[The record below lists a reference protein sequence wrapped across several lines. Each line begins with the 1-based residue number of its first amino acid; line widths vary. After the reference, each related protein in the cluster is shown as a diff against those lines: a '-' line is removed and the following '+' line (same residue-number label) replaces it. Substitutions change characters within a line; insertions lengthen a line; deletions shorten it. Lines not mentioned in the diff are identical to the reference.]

1 MSNKMQKRLPLVFV
15 IALAIVLASLM
26 TFSVAD
32 IANADAQK
40 TPTNSLTFG
49 QFSDIHYFPI
59 DDCYQDIKNPNYTDS
74 DFYKSM
80 TGDTKLVM
88 ESGMILKQQIEQ
100 FIADAK
106 EGKAPL
112 YLFASGDLSKNGEVT
127 ALVDVANALRYLQN
141 TVRGLGG
148 KYANFQVF
156 ATPGNHD
163 LYNTSGALY
172 SKENGS
178 KRVSDAL
185 CTMQFALVFAGLGYP
200 DANIGGE
207 GGAIDLTDYLPENY
221 WFGEY
226 TTTYIPSTNAKTLD
240 IHYYNE
246 HLEKVATTLKDASST
261 AKLKEYY
268 QIGDDNNSLSLTAKI
283 NVEGLKDY
291 AIMVID
297 AHDRESVEPGETGA
311 YVRVSRD
318 EYEIRKGNKQ
328 QNGENYTYYG
338 ATEEGAVDTTK
349 TIDPQAAFNS
359 DENAVVFRSTGLD
372 HLCGGRLTEGV
383 LDWMEKFCDARNAAS
398 TLGEA
403 TIITCFHQNALPHW
417 EMEDEILKD
426 FTIYNWENTAK
437 RLLDMGA
444 RYVFT
449 GHMHVCD
456 AMTYT
461 DVEGRTLYDFQTGS
475 CVSYYSPRRYTTL
488 ERYDFDGKLGET
500 CISSV
505 YCLDDIKDADGNSRP
520 FKEVPS
526 HNVFTAPAFNQ
537 STFENAYTTYKN
549 NKTKDNWN
557 KVVETNPDY
566 LGYIINYENM
576 NELGYNDYIN
586 EQIYG
591 VLVDR
596 IVSHFINQD
605 TIDSLVGTVEGF
617 VDGFV
622 GSGSPLVKIVLGG
635 VFPQFSKKDE
645 PEDYNKYGRSISYNE
660 QVEAVNGIVDYLLDT
675 VLEGVTYKHNGKD
688 YNTALSLVEAVV
700 NEILDW
706 EYGDDSI
713 TSTVNPANS
722 GKMGVKDIASFIM
735 TAHTIGNE
743 ISLDETAES
752 IKAIYGE
759 EEKVPEDK
767 DYMFKHPYNPT
778 YRLRMVEAVKDMHEQ
793 LVSGKFVQDLL
804 KTLLD
809 PIFTEDGSLLKT
821 ILNNK
826 FDFSD
831 AVENGYITENAYGH
845 LKKGLG
851 SQLPSLLKNA
861 AVTGALKGMGIEV
874 SLPDDFSIDVDNFV
888 LVDIVNDLLPVI
900 KPVVAKLLGFSL
912 EGPDIISIA
921 QNFLDSYLV
930 DSFYKGL
937 GGIADD
943 IVITF
948 ATDVYPDMD
957 DFSDP
962 NKPSHFQPEKAY
974 VKDGVRLSYLS
985 TLNKVSTVG
994 ASFNAATQ
1002 DNGRVPSRVTANFD
1016 TTNSTTSYTIKF
1028 YTEENVYGTFR
1039 LLDEDGNVVGEVGTS
1054 QKEAFTA
1061 YASNPT
1067 DYLDTT
1073 AYKDFGNGINA
1084 TVFTQTK
1091 PQYIPLID
1099 LGLLCITHA
1108 EIMHDTDEA
1117 KDVPYKYGERDA
1129 AVANSVIYW
1138 NVHTVTINGLEAGKT
1153 YYYDILGNYETDKTN
1168 YFSLVDFIK
1177 TQGYD
1182 GNALTFTTAADRSVE
1197 SFEFLTIADIQGM
1210 IQSMYDNSH
1219 KAVDALLKDEN
1230 VNDFDFI
1237 LNAGDMCDNGK
1248 NFNQWGMALN
1258 TYQDLTLNTSVFF
1271 TSGNHENNT
1280 GAMGRYFNY
1289 TVKDGEGTKAIDGE
1303 YYSFDYANAHFTVL
1317 DTNDAT
1323 TDGLGKDQ
1331 LAWLENDLKNTDAKW
1346 KFVLM
1351 HKSLYS
1357 AGSHAFDGEVIA
1369 MRSQLGKLFA
1379 ENGVN
1384 MVFGG
1389 HDHTYTTTVLVD
1401 KDGNAVDVK
1410 DSDGLRYTGDGV
1422 LYITL
1427 GTLGTKFYTYRE
1439 NDMTTDKF
1447 DENNSILHTLDTQTF
1462 GKVVVGKD
1470 SITFTGYKF
1479 NRETGKIEIVG
1490 SSAVKPGIS
1499 PVETSDDN
1507 HKLMVILLSTLI
1519 PGVALVGLGT
1529 GLGIFFAKKKKAN

>member
-1 MSNKMQKRLPLVFV
+1 MQKRLPLVFV

-32 IANADAQK
+32 IANADEQK

-221 WFGEY
+221 WFGKY
-226 TTTYIPSTNAKTLD
+226 TTTYIPSTNAKSLD

-246 HLEKVATTLKDASST
+246 HLEKVATTLKGASST
-261 AKLKEYY
+261 AKLNEYY
-268 QIGDDNNSLSLTAKI
+268 QIGDDNNALSLTAKI

-291 AIMVID
+291 AIMAID
-297 AHDRESVEPGETGA
+297 AHDRESVKPGEAGA

-372 HLCGGRLTEGV
+372 HLCGGRLTEGL

-398 TLGEA
+398 NLGEA
-403 TIITCFHQNALPHW
+403 TVIACFHQNALPHW

-437 RLLDMGA
+437 RFLDMGA

-537 STFENAYTTYKN
+537 TAFKDAYTTYKN

-617 VDGFV
+617 VDDFV

-1258 TYQDLTLNTSVFF
+1258 TYQDLNLNTSVFF

-1289 TVKDGEGTKAIDGE
+1289 TALKDGEAQAITGE
-1303 YYSFDYANAHFTVL
+1303 YYSFNYANAHFTVL

-1323 TDGLGKDQ
+1323 KDGLGQEQ
-1331 LAWLENDLKNTDAKW
+1331 LAWLENDLKNTNAKW

-1357 AGSHAFDGEVIA
+1357 AGSHATDMEVIA
-1369 MRSQLGKLFA
+1369 MRGQLVRLFA
-1379 ENGVN
+1379 EYGVN
-1384 MVFGG
+1384 MVFAG
-1389 HDHTYTTTVLVD
+1389 HDHTYTTTMLVD
-1401 KDGNAVDVK
+1401 KDGKAVDRTDNKGV
-1410 DSDGLRYTGDGV
+1410 RYTGDGV

-1427 GTLGTKFYTYRE
+1427 GTLGTKFYTYKE
-1439 NDMTTDKF
+1439 NDTTTDKF
-1447 DENNSILHTLDTQTF
+1447 NKDNSVLHTLDSQTF
-1462 GKVVVGKD
+1462 GKVRVEGD
-1470 SITFTGYKF
+1470 TLTFTGYYYNRDTKQIEVIGETAVNTF
-1479 NRETGKIEIVG
+1479 NYR
-1490 SSAVKPGIS
+1490 
-1499 PVETSDDN
+1499 
-1507 HKLMVILLSTLI
+1507 LMVILLSTLI
-1519 PGVALVGLGT
+1519 PGTAVVGTGVGLGIHF
-1529 GLGIFFAKKKKAN
+1529 GLKKKKAKISA

>member
-1 MSNKMQKRLPLVFV
+1 M
-15 IALAIVLASLM
+15 
-26 TFSVAD
+26 
-32 IANADAQK
+32 
-40 TPTNSLTFG
+40 
-49 QFSDIHYFPI
+49 
-59 DDCYQDIKNPNYTDS
+59 
-74 DFYKSM
+74 
-80 TGDTKLVM
+80 
-88 ESGMILKQQIEQ
+88 
-100 FIADAK
+100 
-106 EGKAPL
+106 
-112 YLFASGDLSKNGEVT
+112 
-127 ALVDVANALRYLQN
+127 
-141 TVRGLGG
+141 
-148 KYANFQVF
+148 
-156 ATPGNHD
+156 
-163 LYNTSGALY
+163 
-172 SKENGS
+172 
-178 KRVSDAL
+178 
-185 CTMQFALVFAGLGYP
+185 
-200 DANIGGE
+200 
-207 GGAIDLTDYLPENY
+207 
-221 WFGEY
+221 
-226 TTTYIPSTNAKTLD
+226 
-240 IHYYNE
+240 
-246 HLEKVATTLKDASST
+246 
-261 AKLKEYY
+261 
-268 QIGDDNNSLSLTAKI
+268 
-283 NVEGLKDY
+283 
-291 AIMVID
+291 
-297 AHDRESVEPGETGA
+297 
-311 YVRVSRD
+311 
-318 EYEIRKGNKQ
+318 
-328 QNGENYTYYG
+328 
-338 ATEEGAVDTTK
+338 
-349 TIDPQAAFNS
+349 
-359 DENAVVFRSTGLD
+359 
-372 HLCGGRLTEGV
+372 
-383 LDWMEKFCDARNAAS
+383 
-398 TLGEA
+398 
-403 TIITCFHQNALPHW
+403 
-417 EMEDEILKD
+417 
-426 FTIYNWENTAK
+426 
-437 RLLDMGA
+437 
-444 RYVFT
+444 
-449 GHMHVCD
+449 
-456 AMTYT
+456 
-461 DVEGRTLYDFQTGS
+461 
-475 CVSYYSPRRYTTL
+475 
-488 ERYDFDGKLGET
+488 
-500 CISSV
+500 
-505 YCLDDIKDADGNSRP
+505 
-520 FKEVPS
+520 
-526 HNVFTAPAFNQ
+526 
-537 STFENAYTTYKN
+537 
-549 NKTKDNWN
+549 
-557 KVVETNPDY
+557 
-566 LGYIINYENM
+566 
-576 NELGYNDYIN
+576 
-586 EQIYG
+586 
-591 VLVDR
+591 
-596 IVSHFINQD
+596 
-605 TIDSLVGTVEGF
+605 
-617 VDGFV
+617 
-622 GSGSPLVKIVLGG
+622 
-635 VFPQFSKKDE
+635 
-645 PEDYNKYGRSISYNE
+645 
-660 QVEAVNGIVDYLLDT
+660 LDT
-675 VLEGVTYKHNGKD
+675 VLEGVTYKHNDTD
-688 YNTALSLVEAVV
+688 YNSALSLVEAVV

-706 EYGDDSI
+706 EYGKDDIASP
-713 TSTVNPANS
+713 VNSKNS

-752 IKAIYGE
+752 IQAIYGKFSD
-759 EEKVPEDK
+759 EEKVADGKE
-767 DYMFKHPYNPT
+767 YMFKHPYNPT

-821 ILNNK
+821 ILKNK

-831 AVENGYITENAYGH
+831 AVEKGYITEEAYGH

-851 SQLPSLLKNA
+851 SQLPSLLKGSL
-861 AVTGALKGMGIEV
+861 VSGALKGMGIEI

-888 LVDIVNDLLPVI
+888 LVDTVNDLLPVI

-943 IVITF
+943 IVIAF

-957 DFSDP
+957 DFSHP
-962 NKPSHFQPEKAY
+962 NKPSHYQPEKAY

-1039 LLDEDGNVVGEVGTS
+1039 LLDENGNVVGEVGTS
-1054 QKEAFTA
+1054 QKEAFKA

-1108 EIMHDTDEA
+1108 EIVHDTDEA
-1117 KDVPYKYGERDA
+1117 KDVPYKYGERDN

-1153 YYYDILGNYETDKTN
+1153 YYYDILGNYETDKT
-1168 YFSLVDFIK
+1168 FSLVEFIK
-1177 TQGYD
+1177 TQGYE
-1182 GNALTFTTAADRSVE
+1182 GNALTFTTAAGRDVE

-1219 KAVDALLKDEN
+1219 EAVDALLKDES

-1258 TYQDLTLNTSVFF
+1258 TYKDLTLNTSMFF

-1389 HDHTYTTTVLVD
+1389 HDHTYTTTYLLDGNGKIVD
-1401 KDGNAVDVK
+1401 KTSKEGVVYNGN
-1410 DSDGLRYTGDGV
+1410 GT
-1422 LYITL
+1422 LYVTL
-1427 GTLGTKFYTYRE
+1427 GTFGTKYYNYRE

-1447 DENNSILHTLDTQTF
+1447 DKTASILHTLNTQTF
-1462 GKVVVGKD
+1462 GKVSVKGNT
-1470 SITFTGYKF
+1470 ITYTGYYY
-1479 NRETGKIEIVG
+1479 NPETNTIEQIYN
-1490 SSAVKPGIS
+1490 K
-1499 PVETSDDN
+1499 DN
-1507 HKLMVILLSTLI
+1507 TLMIILLSTLI
-1519 PGVALVGLGT
+1519 PGAAIIGVGT
-1529 GLGIFFAKKKKAN
+1529 GLGIHFAKKKKAKLNA

>member
-1 MSNKMQKRLPLVFV
+1 MQKRLPLVFV

-32 IANADAQK
+32 TANADDVQK
-40 TPTNSLTFG
+40 TPTNSLMFG

-59 DDCYQDIKNPNYTDS
+59 DDCYQDIKNPNYKDS

-100 FIADAK
+100 YIADAK
-106 EGKAPL
+106 KGEAPL
-112 YLFASGDLSKNGEVT
+112 YVFATGDLSKNGEVT
-127 ALVDVANALRYLQN
+127 ALVDVANALRYMQN
-141 TVRGLGG
+141 TIRALGG

-221 WFGEY
+221 WFGKY

-246 HLEKVATTLKDASST
+246 HLEKVATTLKGASST
-261 AKLKEYY
+261 TKLNEYY
-268 QIGDDNNSLSLTAKI
+268 QIGDDKNALSLSAKI
-283 NVEGLKDY
+283 NVEGLTDY
-291 AIMVID
+291 AIMAID
-297 AHDRESVEPGETGA
+297 AHDRESVKPDETGA

-318 EYEIRKGNKQ
+318 EYEIIKGNKQ

-372 HLCGGRLTEGV
+372 HLCGGRLTEGL

-398 TLGEA
+398 NLGEA
-403 TIITCFHQNALPHW
+403 TVITCFHQNALPHW

-505 YCLDDIKDADGNSRP
+505 YCLDDVSATP

-526 HNVFTAPAFNQ
+526 HNVFTAPAFKQ
-537 STFENAYTTYKN
+537 ADFEDAYKN
-549 NKTKDNWN
+549 YKDNATKENWELL
-557 KVVETNPDY
+557 VETNPDY

-596 IVSHFINQD
+596 MVSHFINQD
-605 TIDSLVGTVEGF
+605 TIDSLVGKVTGM
-617 VDGFV
+617 VDDFV
-622 GSGSPLVKIVLGG
+622 GSGKPIVKAVLGG
-635 VFPQFSKKDE
+635 VFPQFNKKNE
-645 PEDYNKYGRSISYNE
+645 PEDYKKYGGSISYDE

-675 VLEGVTYKHNGKD
+675 VLEGVTYKHNDTD
-688 YNTALSLVEAVV
+688 YNSALSLVEAVV

-706 EYGDDSI
+706 EYGKDDIASP
-713 TSTVNPANS
+713 VNSSKNS

-752 IKAIYGE
+752 IQAIYGKFSDE
-759 EEKVPEDK
+759 EEVADGKE
-767 DYMFKHPYNPT
+767 YMFKHPYNPT

-821 ILNNK
+821 ILKNK

-831 AVENGYITENAYGH
+831 AVEKGYITEEAYGH

-851 SQLPSLLKNA
+851 SQLPSLLKGSL
-861 AVTGALKGMGIEV
+861 VSGALKGMGIEI

-888 LVDIVNDLLPVI
+888 LVDTVNDLLPVI

-943 IVITF
+943 IVIAF

-957 DFSDP
+957 DFSHP
-962 NKPSHFQPEKAY
+962 NKPSHYQPEKAY

-1039 LLDEDGNVVGEVGTS
+1039 LLDENGNPLRDDSGNIIEVGTS
-1054 QKEAFTA
+1054 QKEAFKA

-1108 EIMHDTDEA
+1108 EIVHDTDEA
-1117 KDVPYKYGERDA
+1117 KDVPYKYGERDN

-1153 YYYDILGNYETDKTN
+1153 YYYDILGNYETDKT
-1168 YFSLVDFIK
+1168 FSLVEFIK
-1177 TQGYD
+1177 TQGYE
-1182 GNALTFTTAADRSVE
+1182 GNALTFTTAAGRDVE

-1210 IQSMYDNSH
+1210 IQSMYGNSH
-1219 KAVDALLKDEN
+1219 EAVDALLKDES

-1258 TYQDLTLNTSVFF
+1258 TYKDLTLNTSVFF
-1271 TSGNHENNT
+1271 TAGNHENNT
-1280 GAMGRYFNY
+1280 GAMSRYFNY

-1401 KDGNAVDVK
+1401 KDGKAVEF
-1410 DSDGLRYTGDGV
+1410 SDPDGVRYTGDGV

-1427 GTLGTKFYTYRE
+1427 GTLGTKYYTYRE
-1439 NDMTTDKF
+1439 NNMTTDKF
-1447 DENNSILHTLDTQTF
+1447 DDDNSILHTLDTQTF
-1462 GKVVVGKD
+1462 GKVVVDKD

-1479 NRETGKIEIVG
+1479 NRETGKIEVIG
-1490 SSAVKPGIS
+1490 
-1499 PVETSDDN
+1499 TSKVSTFN
-1507 HKLMVILLSTLI
+1507 YKLMVILLSTLI
-1519 PGVALVGLGT
+1519 PGIAIIGVGT